1 MVGSLADQALVSWA
15 GLSKLL
21 ICLTETELFEELSQ
35 VISVFSELYEAGKS
49 KKGWLFWVGK
59 EKWVLGFWT
68 LLIQFVSDIDRS
80 WK

>member
-1 MVGSLADQALVSWA
+1 MMVGSLADQALVSWA

-49 KKGWLFWVGK
+49 KKGWLF
-59 EKWVLGFWT
+59 
-68 LLIQFVSDIDRS
+68 
-80 WK
+80 